1 MKSVMKSRK
10 GQTMVEYIIIVS
22 LVAIALIG
30 VIVYFTRGLGK
41 TYAGATSVLNEEEG
55 SNAKSAAENISTD
68 SIRKMGNQN

>member
-1 MKSVMKSRK
+1 MKKAPAGKR

-22 LVAIALIG
+22 LIAIALIG

-55 SNAKSAAENISTD
+55 SSAKSAAE
-68 SIRKMGNQN
+68 SINKDTIREVGR